1 MMRRLRR
8 ALGAASL
15 VADGPAQALEALR
28 RRRGESS
35 CAPLRFLPSIGY
47 PWGYLEGVGCGTRDG
62 G

>member
-28 RRRGESS
+28 RRRGGIILCSVEV
-35 CAPLRFLPSIGY
+35 PPFR
-47 PWGYLEGVGCGTRDG
+47 
-62 G
+62 